1 MKNTLTVS
9 PVAVGLTEYAA
20 PQPHLTHHLEH
31 RLVRDADAGDG
42 GGALHLGDGAHRAVE
57 AEGAQGATE
66 VEAGDAGLVDRLGRL
81 EGERPLGDRGRVVA
95 ERRAL
100 DLPGHGVQGAGLD
113 AAGVDVETDGC
124 DIIGHGAPPP
134 SHVARGHG
142 WRYDH
147 CRPTHDRAAR
157 GGAPNVQLISSVAFT
172 IIATCRPL
180 I

>member
-1 MKNTLTVS
+1 MG
-9 PVAVGLTEYAA
+9 AV
-20 PQPHLTHHLEH
+20 
-31 RLVRDADAGDG
+31 
-42 GGALHLGDGAHRAVE
+42 
-57 AEGAQGATE
+57 
-66 VEAGDAGLVDRLGRL
+66 DAGLVDRLGRL
-81 EGERPLGDRGRVVA
+81 EGECPLGDRGRVVA

-113 AAGVDVETDGC
+113 AAGVDVETDCC
-124 DIIGHGAPPP
+124 DIIGHGAPSP

-157 GGAPNVQLISSVAFT
+157 GGAPNVQLISSVAFKIICHLQT
-172 IIATCRPL
+172 IKLRL